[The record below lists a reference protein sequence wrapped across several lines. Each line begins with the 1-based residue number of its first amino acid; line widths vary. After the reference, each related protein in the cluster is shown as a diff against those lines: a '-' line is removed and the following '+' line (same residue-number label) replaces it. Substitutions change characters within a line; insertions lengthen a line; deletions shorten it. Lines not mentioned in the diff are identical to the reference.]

1 MRYHGCQCVVF
12 ALVFHCFAMPK
23 TALVRVDSGAKKQ
36 TKRAVIEIRGARVN
50 NLKGVDVDIPREK
63 FVVIT
68 GVSGSG
74 KSSLAFDTIHA
85 EANRRYMESVS
96 SYARHFME
104 ALDRP
109 DVDFISNLSPSIS
122 IDQKSITR
130 SPRSTV
136 GTLTEAYDYIRVLFA
151 KAGVPHCP
159 SCGKRLDRREAQDIL
174 REILEFP
181 DGTRTMFLTKMEQTR
196 KKTEKEALQILLQAG
211 YARVRF
217 HNQIMLIAEALP
229 HASDMLLSE
238 MDVVIDR
245 VTLNAK
251 RPDVERLLDS
261 IETAFKLGHGTLSVI
276 VNGTEERRYSR
287 EYVCASCGT
296 SIASVTPHT
305 FSFNNPEGA
314 CEVCSGLGR
323 KLELDPDLVIPN
335 KKLSFLEGA
344 LRPWSRTPCVVSSN
358 GCEDDDDAPII
369 ENVGNGKRELGNGS
383 FELLRAFAERRH
395 IPLDV
400 PVSKIKKAELH
411 EILFGESE
419 TERSKKSVFPGVLPI
434 LEKKYRETKSDHI
447 RSGIEKFM
455 SSSLCPSC
463 GGKRLKKESLSV
475 LFDGKSI
482 DQLSDMPVDALES
495 YLLNLA
501 RQSSSVADDRMK
513 GSLLREATERLGA
526 VRQVGLGYL
535 ELSRSAE
542 TLSGGEAQR
551 IKLATQMKSE
561 LSGILYI
568 LDEPSIG
575 LHNRDTERL
584 IDTLRLLQE
593 HGNSLIV
600 VEHDPAIMKASDWV
614 VDMGPGAGREGG
626 ELLFSGTPEM
636 LLNSKTETGSY
647 LSGRRNISNKK
658 TCRKSRRTL
667 SVLGATE
674 HNLKNIDVHIP
685 LETFVVVSGVSGSGK
700 STLIT
705 DILGRALL
713 REFHGAR
720 ASIGKHRDIHGME
733 HIDKA
738 IVVNQEAIGRTPRSN
753 AVTYTGAWTP
763 IRDLFAGTTEAE
775 KAGFSASH
783 FSFNMRGGR
792 CEVCQGSGMRKI
804 EMYLLPDMYVPCEAC
819 RGTRYN
825 ERTLAIEY
833 RGMNVS
839 EVLDMTVSEAR
850 AFFFDQP
857 AVEEKLRAL
866 DEVGLGYLVLG
877 QSATN
882 LSGGE
887 AQRIKLATELAR
899 KATGKTLYI
908 LDEPTIG
915 LHFEDIRRLLLILDT
930 LVDKGNT
937 VLVVEHNSEVIRH
950 ADWVIDMGPEGGALG
965 GEVVFAGTPA
975 DLKKCS
981 RSLTGKYL

>member
-1 MRYHGCQCVVF
+1 
-12 ALVFHCFAMPK
+12 MPK
-23 TALVRVDSGAKKQ
+23 TAVARVDSRAKGKA
-36 TKRAVIEIRGARVN
+36 KRAVIEIRGARVN

-68 GVSGSG
+68 GLSGSG

-151 KAGVPHCP
+151 KAGEPHCP
-159 SCGKRLDRREAQDIL
+159 ACGQRLDRRESQDIL
-174 REILEFP
+174 REILDFP
-181 DGTRTMFLTKMEQTR
+181 DGTRTIFLTKMEQTR

-217 HNQIMLIAEALP
+217 HNQIMLISEATP

-245 VTLNAK
+245 ITLNAK
-251 RPDVERLLDS
+251 RPDVERVLDS
-261 IETAFKLGHGTLSVI
+261 IETAFKLGHGTLTVV
-276 VNGTEERRYSR
+276 VNGSEERHYSR
-287 EYVCASCGT
+287 EYLCASCGT
-296 SIASVTPHT
+296 SIADITPHT

-314 CEVCSGLGR
+314 CKTCAGLGK
-323 KLELDPDLVIPN
+323 KLELDADLVLPN

-344 LRPWSRTPCVVSSN
+344 IRPWSRTPCASPSN
-358 GCEDDDDAPII
+358 GCEDDDDDAGTL
-369 ENVGNGKRELGNGS
+369 ESAGHGNGNGKRESGNGS
-383 FELLRAFAERRH
+383 FELLRAFAGRRH
-395 IPLDV
+395 IALDV
-400 PVSKIKKAELH
+400 PVSKLKKADFNEV
-411 EILFGESE
+411 LFGESGE
-419 TERSKKSVFPGVLPI
+419 RRSKKPFFPGVIPI
-434 LEKKYRETKSDHI
+434 LEKKYRETKSEHI
-447 RSGIEKFM
+447 RSSIEKFM
-455 SSSLCPSC
+455 SSSPCLSC
-463 GGKRLKKESLSV
+463 KGKRLRPEALSV

-482 DQLSDMPVDALES
+482 DQLSDMPVDQLEQ
-495 YLLNLA
+495 YLLGLLA
-501 RQSSSVADDRMK
+501 EASLAKGNRMTAP
-513 GSLLREATERLGA
+513 LLREATDRLGA

-584 IDTLRLLQE
+584 IDTLRALQ
-593 HGNSLIV
+593 GQDNSLVI
-600 VEHDPAIMKASDWV
+600 VEHDPAIMQAADWV

-626 ELLFSGTPEM
+626 EVLFSGTPKA
-636 LLNSKTETGSY
+636 LWQSKTETGAY
-647 LSGRRNISNKK
+647 LSGRRSVSTKK
-658 TCRKSRRTL
+658 SFRKSKKML
-667 SVLGATE
+667 SVIGATE
-674 HNLKNIDVHIP
+674 HNLKNVDLHIP

-720 ASIGKHRDIHGME
+720 ASIGKHRSIRGME

-738 IVVNQEAIGRTPRSN
+738 IVINQEAIGRTPRSN

-763 IRDLFAGTTEAE
+763 IRDLFAATAEAE

-804 EMYLLPDMYVPCEAC
+804 EMYLLPDMYVPCETC
-819 RGTRYN
+819 NGTRYN

-839 EVLDMTVSEAR
+839 EVLDMTVTEAR
-850 AFFFDQP
+850 AFFFDQS

-915 LHFEDIRRLLLILDT
+915 LHFEDIRRLLLILDA

-950 ADWVIDMGPEGGALG
+950 GDWVIDLGPEGGAAG
-965 GEVVFAGTPA
+965 GEIVFAGTPNE
-975 DLKKCS
+975 LKKCK

>member
-1 MRYHGCQCVVF
+1 M
-12 ALVFHCFAMPK
+12 
-23 TALVRVDSGAKKQ
+23 
-36 TKRAVIEIRGARVN
+36 IEIRGARVN

-151 KAGVPHCP
+151 KAGSPHCP

-174 REILEFP
+174 REILDLP

-217 HNQIMLIAEALP
+217 HNQIMLISEAMP

-245 VTLNAK
+245 ITLNAK
-251 RPDVERLLDS
+251 RPDVERVLDS
-261 IETAFKLGHGTLSVI
+261 IETAFKLGRGTLLVV
-276 VNGTEERRYSR
+276 VNGSEERRYSR
-287 EYVCASCGT
+287 EYLCASCGT
-296 SIASVTPHT
+296 SIAEVTPHT

-314 CEVCSGLGR
+314 CETCAGLGR
-323 KLELDPDLVIPN
+323 KLELDPDLVLPN
-335 KKLSFLEGA
+335 KKLSLLEGA
-344 LRPWSRTPCVVSSN
+344 IRPWSRTPCSSASN
-358 GCEDDDDAPII
+358 GCEDDDDEAI
-369 ENVGNGKRELGNGS
+369 EGAGHGNGSGKRELGNGS
-383 FELLRAFAERRH
+383 FELLRAFAGRRH
-395 IPLDV
+395 ISLDA
-400 PVSKIKKAELH
+400 PVSKLKKSDLH
-411 EILFGESE
+411 EMLFGESSE
-419 TERSKKSVFPGVLPI
+419 HCSKKQLFSGVIPM
-434 LEKKYRETKSDHI
+434 LEKKYRETKSEHV
-447 RSGIEKFM
+447 RAGIEKFM

-463 GGKRLKKESLSV
+463 KGKRLRSEALSV

-482 DQLSDMPVDALES
+482 DQFVDMPVDQLEAYFS
-495 YLLNLA
+495 DLLAKVYLKKN
-501 RQSSSVADDRMK
+501 DRVIAP
-513 GSLLREATERLGA
+513 LLQEATERLGA

-584 IDTLRLLQE
+584 IDTLRALQ
-593 HGNSLIV
+593 GQDNSLVV
-600 VEHDPAIMKASDWV
+600 VEHDPAIMRAADWV

-626 ELLFSGTPEM
+626 EVLFSGTPEA
-636 LLNSKTETGSY
+636 LWKSKTETGAY
-647 LSGRRNISNKK
+647 LSGRRRVSSKK
-658 TCRKSRRTL
+658 SFRKFKKTL
-667 SVLGATE
+667 SVIGATE
-674 HNLKNIDVHIP
+674 HNLKNVDAHIP
-685 LETFVVVSGVSGSGK
+685 LETFVAVSGVSGSGK

-720 ASIGKHRDIHGME
+720 ASIGKHRAIRGME
-733 HIDKA
+733 YIDKA

-763 IRDLFAGTTEAE
+763 IRDLFAATAEAE

-804 EMYLLPDMYVPCEAC
+804 EMYLLPDMYVPCETC
-819 RGTRYN
+819 GGTRYN

-899 KATGKTLYI
+899 KSTGKTLYI

-915 LHFEDIRRLLLILDT
+915 LHFEDIRRLLIILDA

-937 VLVVEHNSEVIRH
+937 VLVIEHNSEVLSH
-950 ADWVIDMGPEGGALG
+950 ADWVIDLGPEGGFAG
-965 GEVVFAGTPA
+965 GEIVFAGTPV
-975 DLKKCS
+975 DLKKCK
-981 RSLTGKYL
+981 RSLTGRYL

>member
-1 MRYHGCQCVVF
+1 
-12 ALVFHCFAMPK
+12 MPK
-23 TALVRVDSGAKKQ
+23 TAMARVDSGEVKKRAKKA
-36 TKRAVIEIRGARVN
+36 KRPVIEIRGARAN

-68 GVSGSG
+68 GLSGSG

-104 ALDRP
+104 SLDRP

-122 IDQKSITR
+122 IDQKSIAR

-151 KAGVPHCP
+151 KAGEPHCS
-159 SCGKRLDRREAQDIL
+159 SCGKRLDRREARDIL
-174 REILEFP
+174 REISDFP
-181 DGTRTMFLTKMEQTR
+181 DGTRTIFLTKMEQTR

-217 HNQIMLIAEALP
+217 HNQIMLISEAMP

-245 VTLNAK
+245 ITLNAK
-251 RPDVERLLDS
+251 RPDVERMLDS
-261 IETAFKLGHGTLSVI
+261 IETAFKLGRGTLTVV
-276 VNGTEERRYSR
+276 VNGTEERHYSR
-287 EYVCASCGT
+287 EYLCPSCGAG
-296 SIASVTPHT
+296 IADITPHT

-314 CEVCSGLGR
+314 CGACSGLGR
-323 KLELDPDLVIPN
+323 KLELDPELVVPN
-335 KKLSFLEGA
+335 RKLSLLEGA
-344 LRPWSRTPCVVSSN
+344 IRPWSRTPCSPMPN
-358 GCEDDDDAPII
+358 GCEDDEDDAGSAI
-369 ENVGNGKRELGNGS
+369 ETGRANGKRKPGNGS
-383 FELLRAFAERRH
+383 FELLRAFAKRRH

-400 PVSKIKKAELH
+400 PVSKLKKSDFH
-411 EILFGESE
+411 DVLFGETGE
-419 TERSKKSVFPGVLPI
+419 QGSKKMLFAGVIPM
-434 LEKKYRETKSDHI
+434 LEKRYHDTKSDHI

-455 SSSLCPSC
+455 TSSTCPTC
-463 GGKRLKKESLSV
+463 KGKRLRAEALSV

-482 DQLSDMPVDALES
+482 DQFSDMPVDRLES
-495 YLLNLA
+495 FV
-501 RQSSSVADDRMK
+501 Q
-513 GSLLREATERLGA
+513 SLLDSESSEESKSMTAPILREIRDRLGA

-551 IKLATQMKSE
+551 IKLATQIKSE

-584 IDTLRLLQE
+584 IDTLRALQ
-593 HGNSLIV
+593 GQDNSLIV
-600 VEHDPAIMKASDWV
+600 VEHDAAIMRASDWV

-626 ELLFSGTPEM
+626 EVLFSGTPDA
-636 LLNSKTETGSY
+636 LWKSKTETGAY
-647 LSGRRNISNKK
+647 LSGRRSVSSKK
-658 TCRKSRRTL
+658 TFRKSKKTL
-667 SVLGATE
+667 SVIGATE
-674 HNLKNIDVHIP
+674 HNLKNVDLHIP
-685 LETFVVVSGVSGSGK
+685 LETLTAVSGVSGSGK

-713 REFHGAR
+713 RKFYGAR
-720 ASIGKHRDIHGME
+720 APIGSHRAIRGLE

-763 IRDLFAGTTEAE
+763 IRDLFAATAEAE

-792 CEVCQGSGMRKI
+792 CEVCQGSGLKKI
-804 EMYLLPDMYVPCEAC
+804 EMYLLPDMYVPCETC
-819 RGTRYN
+819 GGTRYN

-915 LHFEDIRRLLLILDT
+915 LHFEDIRRLLIILDA

-937 VLVVEHNSEVIRH
+937 VLVVEHSSEVIRH
-950 ADWVIDMGPEGGALG
+950 ADWVIDLGPEGGASG
-965 GEVVFAGTPA
+965 GEIVFAGTPI
-975 DLKKCS
+975 DLKKCK